1 MTFFGKSEFS
11 RSEFFKFG
19 ASEIFGSDIWD
30 LRSEISRHPHL
41 SILLHYG
48 ILFFPSV
55 NEREKNAV
63 AKNQLQSRFLDFLSL
78 EGYTDY
84 I

>member
-1 MTFFGKSEFS
+1 MGNLSFLGLTFSNL
-11 RSEFFKFG
+11 G

>member
-1 MTFFGKSEFS
+1 MGNLSFLGLSFS
-11 RSEFFKFG
+11 NLG

-30 LRSEISRHPHL
+30 LRSEISRQPLFIDTIALWDIIL
-41 SILLHYG
+41 SFG
-48 ILFFPSV
+48 
-55 NEREKNAV
+55 ERTRKNAV
-63 AKNQLQSRFLDFLSL
+63 AKNQLQSRFLDVLSL

>member
-1 MTFFGKSEFS
+1 MGNLSFLALSFPDL
-11 RSEFFKFG
+11 R
-19 ASEIFGSDIWD
+19 ASEIFGSEIWD
-30 LRSEISRHPHL
+30 LRSELSRYPHL

-63 AKNQLQSRFLDFLSL
+63 AKNQLQSRFLEGLSL

>member
-1 MTFFGKSEFS
+1 MTFFGESEFLS
-11 RSEFFKFG
+11 FSDLG
-19 ASEIFGSDIWD
+19 ASEIFGSEIWD
-30 LRSEISRHPHL
+30 LRSEFSRHPHL

-48 ILFFPSV
+48 ILLSPSV

-63 AKNQLQSRFLDFLSL
+63 AKNQLQSRFLEVLSL
-78 EGYTDY
+78 EGYTNY

>member
-1 MTFFGKSEFS
+1 MGNLSFLGLSIS
-11 RSEFFKFG
+11 NLG

>member
-1 MTFFGKSEFS
+1 MSFLGLSFS
-11 RSEFFKFG
+11 DFG
-19 ASEIFGSDIWD
+19 ASEIWD
-30 LRSEISRHPHL
+30 LRSEFSRHPHS

-48 ILFFPSV
+48 LLCFPSV

-63 AKNQLQSRFLDFLSL
+63 AKNQLQSRFLEVLSL